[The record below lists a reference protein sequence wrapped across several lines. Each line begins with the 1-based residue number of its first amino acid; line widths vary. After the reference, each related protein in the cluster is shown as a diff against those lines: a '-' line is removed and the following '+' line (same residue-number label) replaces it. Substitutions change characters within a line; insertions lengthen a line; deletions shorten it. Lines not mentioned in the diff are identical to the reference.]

1 MNNDWKKRT
10 EKRLEEL
17 LKDCYI
23 QGYQSESTTTKQ
35 MMIMDKWLDPIMKI
49 VKKAKA
55 EEREKYVF
63 VKPNS
68 YKIEISNA
76 VDQSIA
82 DFNTTAYNRD
92 LIIELQH
99 KLNELIEK
107 LTNT

>member
-1 MNNDWKKRT
+1 MNKFTSGQR
-10 EKRLEEL
+10 
-17 LKDCYI
+17 
-23 QGYQSESTTTKQ
+23 SEIAKL
-35 MMIMDKWLDPIMKI
+35 I
-49 VKKAKA
+49 KKAKA
-55 EEREKYVF
+55 DEREKYVF